1 MKLKFIHKEKIARD
15 SWELMFEKPDGFVYE
30 PGQYLEINLKH
41 PKVDSR
47 GIKRWFTMS
56 SSPTEGDIMLTTRIV
71 EKHSSFKQAMISLE
85 PADEIEAI
93 GPQGNF
99 LLPSDTD
106 KPIVW
111 IAGGIG
117 ITPFRSQLK
126 FLLDNQQLDRD
137 ITLIY
142 SNRTEQDIC
151 FGDLW
156 SSAVKQMPK
165 FNIVMTL
172 VDDIPESWTGETGL
186 VDEAMIMRAV
196 GADRAVSSMAFYVS
210 GPEPMVE
217 AFAPKLVAMGVAEA
231 DIKQDWFPNYTDEFF
246 KV

>member
-56 SSPTEGDIMLTTRIV
+56 SSPTEGDIMLTTRFV
-71 EKHSSFKQAMISLE
+71 DKHSSFKQALIDLE
-85 PADEIEAI
+85 PADEVEAI

-99 LLPSDTD
+99 LLPHDVQ
-106 KPIVW
+106 KPVVW

-156 SSAVKQMPK
+156 SSAAKQMPK
-165 FNIVMTL
+165 FNLAMTL
-172 VDDIPESWTGETGL
+172 VDDIPKGWAGETGL
-186 VDEAMIMRAV
+186 VDEAMILRASKMV
-196 GADRAVSSMAFYVS
+196 AGKQFYIS

-217 AFAPKLVAMGVAEA
+217 AFAPKLVAMGVAQA

-246 KV
+246 KI